1 MQPILEEIEKHL
13 TPVRQYLQVD
23 GGDIEL
29 VDFLPEG
36 TLLVR
41 LLGNCQT
48 CYLQETTLQLGILE
62 NLKSLFPQIKKIQI
76 V

>member
-1 MQPILEEIEKHL
+1 MEKHL
-13 TPVRQYLQVD
+13 APVRQYLQVD

-29 VDFLPEG
+29 VAFLPEG

-48 CYLQETTLQLGILE
+48 CPLQETTLQLGILE
-62 NLKSLFPQIKKIQI
+62 NLKPFFPQIKKIQM